1 MYHRSTEPF
10 HHSTGI
16 IFNTRGFEDAVFACQ
31 YLRAFALLAPAPPN
45 HSHHST
51 GIIFNTRGLVGAVL
65 CITAPTSC
73 SHRSAGIIFNTRG
86 LVNAVLRVSI

>member
-1 MYHRSTEPF
+1 MGISTV
-10 HHSTGI
+10 TVAI
-16 IFNTRGFEDAVFACQ
+16 
-31 YLRAFALLAPAPPN
+31 LRNDGVYIA
-45 HSHHST
+45 

-73 SHRSAGIIFNTRG
+73 FHHSTGIIFNTRG